1 MPENIV
7 YGFYKSEFGV
17 RVSMVAAAGIITLL
31 FRPGQRM
38 AVNDYFSIGQDVNV
52 HIVREKENKRCN
64 R

>member
-38 AVNDYFSIGQDVNV
+38 AVNDYLSTGECMYVG
-52 HIVREKENKRCN
+52 IVYGKEVKQYDR
-64 R
+64 